1 MGDDRL
7 TECIIIHN
15 YVKYMHFPNTSLL
28 KSTLLAFYMTCG
40 TGRMG
45 VGNEEGIERVDLGC
59 ELRRLG
65 VRVGM

>member
-1 MGDDRL
+1 
-7 TECIIIHN
+7 
-15 YVKYMHFPNTSLL
+15 MHFPNTSLL
-28 KSTLLAFYMTCG
+28 KPTLLAFYMTCG